1 MIYLIDDKKARQ
13 NDFGWTEEKF
23 TKLASYLRPLYTIE
37 DVMQF
42 AENLY
47 DDKNI
52 ILYHESFLDFTA
64 NRARAVDQRKKL
76 VEMSASIDGLAV
88 AFFSGSQSSRS
99 LNKNNAYLPVGK
111 LYENLEF
118 FVEQYKL
125 GNGNLKYLLFG
136 ENPENE
142 EELNEILIKRIK
154 EMEVNAAVISG
165 KTLFI
170 RPTSMYIQNA
180 ILDATEGTV
189 FNDVS
194 DEKLSDKINEWLNDA
209 KFDNIFLPLCF
220 GNVLSDFNGL
230 RLATH
235 IRCTKSINQ
244 LSRIFIYGFI
254 GLDYLITDEY
264 FNILKTKNVILIPFS
279 KDAFSEFGNKNE
291 NPLTQE
297 ELTTELAK
305 LKLDVPGNY
314 FDSHHI
320 ANEWGIYQMARNAG
334 IDISEVEGFDK
345 NKFNKLYFKWLIAK
359 NRLEESIPDVQ
370 KKEQIEYAERL
381 PGLKVLGKIDVTKF
395 HKR

>member
-1 MIYLIDDKKARQ
+1 
-13 NDFGWTEEKF
+13 
-23 TKLASYLRPLYTIE
+23 
-37 DVMQF
+37 
-42 AENLY
+42 
-47 DDKNI
+47 
-52 ILYHESFLDFTA
+52 
-64 NRARAVDQRKKL
+64 
-76 VEMSASIDGLAV
+76 
-88 AFFSGSQSSRS
+88 
-99 LNKNNAYLPVGK
+99 
-111 LYENLEF
+111 
-118 FVEQYKL
+118 
-125 GNGNLKYLLFG
+125 
-136 ENPENE
+136 
-142 EELNEILIKRIK
+142 
-154 EMEVNAAVISG
+154 MEVNAAVISG

-279 KDAFSEFGNKNE
+279 KDAFSAFGNKNE